1 MSDEPR
7 PLCTRC
13 EITLS
18 KPPSSLCSGCLADEI
33 ADRDEEPEYENDDCP
48 TCEGRGTVN
57 PLTRNLPAD
66 FLCLGT
72 TTCPRCDGDGIDR

>member
-1 MSDEPR
+1 MGYGTDEEVDYEEDEP
-7 PLCTRC
+7 
-13 EITLS
+13 
-18 KPPSSLCSGCLADEI
+18 
-33 ADRDEEPEYENDDCP
+33 CP

-57 PLTRNLPAD
+57 PLTPANRLPSD